1 MDWIYLHGLAVE
13 TTIGIYAWERAIK
26 QRVVL
31 DLELAVD
38 IHAAAA
44 NEDINHTVS
53 YQAVAESL
61 TRFIEASEFLLVET
75 MAESIAQLIMSEFQV
90 THVRLKLGK
99 PSAIANA
106 RDVGVMIE
114 RSLSESQSVAK

>member
-13 TTIGIYAWERAIK
+13 TTIGIYAWEREIK
-26 QRVVL
+26 QKVVL

-38 IHAAAA
+38 IHTAAA

-53 YQAVAESL
+53 YQTVAESL
-61 TRFIEASEFLLVET
+61 TLFIEASEFLLIET
-75 MAESIAQLIMSEFQV
+75 MAESIAQLILNEFQV
-90 THVRLKLGK
+90 TRVRLKLGK